1 MLSYYQ
7 TWNSPCACTSDH
19 KGDDTMRIPRKLLPF
34 CTMLLL
40 LLCCTVCAHANE
52 VIFSM
57 DANAQESVIN
67 LSGTPEDAVLL
78 TSDALYRVK
87 AGQVEKILDHQ
98 EAYASVSFDGET
110 TLLLDREGTIW
121 VLQDDGT
128 LGEHGRVKEDSLDSF
143 DPMRVSH
150 LGDNCFVLVRN
161 DRTGENSLLYHHG
174 SATQWMVIGNI
185 VPLDV
190 AICGEGQAFLLLEDG
205 GKTCVGKL
213 VLSEKSWDIV
223 SECDTPPSRLKVFAK
238 QPYTSSYR
246 SVMQGNISLA
256 TYWNIIDFV
265 LDEHSILIATS
276 KTLVRLERNGEK
288 TVSQLSVRYASV
300 IDPGAS
306 NDYYLQTG
314 VQIVDSDVQ
323 DVAQALIT
331 RDSSVDLFII
341 ATQEELVNLKKGKY
355 YVPLNDSQILQ
366 EQSSLLYDRIR
377 AALYDGD
384 SLMCWPIS
392 VLPVVS
398 SMEDKIRLEKLG
410 FSYPTTYDE
419 FLDVA
424 AVLPQCDW
432 WDDSYAITGYRF
444 NQETVLTSFIQRY
457 LFEMQASD
465 LEHPSFNTET
475 FRRLVERIR
484 QEVPKDATLPADTAR
499 CLLNLD
505 AYARPELTSDML
517 PPITIEPS
525 ARPAVQVDMW
535 VALVNPY
542 SPNQAQA
549 VAFLEYLAQRR
560 DQSSYTC
567 YQLPPLENESVLRE
581 LAEKQSRLDEL
592 KGQAASGDENAKDAQ
607 VQYDALKQEIEALSA
622 NTYLVSPD
630 MLAAYAELAKGFVIQ
645 ETSSL
650 VDYATL
656 QKTIRMYL
664 SDAISMEEFIRRLD
678 EQISM
683 RLWE

>member
-1 MLSYYQ
+1 
-7 TWNSPCACTSDH
+7 
-19 KGDDTMRIPRKLLPF
+19 MRIPRKLLPF

-52 VIFSM
+52 VIFSL
-57 DANAQESVIN
+57 DSNAGEYIMA
-67 LSGTPEDAVLL
+67 LSGTPEDAMML

-98 EAYASVSFDGET
+98 ETYASVSFDGET
-110 TLLLDREGTIW
+110 TLLLDREGAIW
-121 VLQDDGT
+121 TLQEDGT

-143 DPMRVSH
+143 RPLRVSH
-150 LGDNCFVLVRN
+150 LGDNCFVLVCD

-174 SATQWMVIGNI
+174 KAKEWMVIGNI

-223 SECDTPPSRLKVFAK
+223 SECDAMQSHLKAFAK
-238 QPYTSSYR
+238 QPYTSSNR
-246 SVMQGNISLA
+246 SIMQGNTCLA
-256 TYWNIIDFV
+256 TYWSIIDFV
-265 LDEHSILIATS
+265 LDNHSILIATP
-276 KTLVRLERNGEK
+276 KALVRLNRDGEK
-288 TVSQLSVRYASV
+288 TVSQLSIRYASA

-314 VQIVDSDVQ
+314 VQIVDSDVW
-323 DVAQALIT
+323 DVAQALVT

-341 ATQEELVNLKKGKY
+341 ATQDELVSLKKGKY
-355 YVPLNDSQILQ
+355 YVPLNDSAILQ

-384 SLMCWPIS
+384 AMMCWPVS
-392 VLPVVS
+392 VAAALGS
-398 SMEDKIRLEKLG
+398 ARDQKQLEKLG

-424 AVLPQCDW
+424 TALPQCDW

-475 FRRLVERIR
+475 FRRLVQRIR
-484 QEVPKDATLPADTAR
+484 QEVPKDAPLPADTAR

-505 AYARPELTSDML
+505 AYLAPELTSDML
-517 PPITIEPS
+517 SPISIEPN
-525 ARPAVQVDMW
+525 ARPAVQVEMW
-535 VALVNPY
+535 VALINPY

-549 VAFLEYLAQRR
+549 VAFLEYLAQHR
-560 DQSSYTC
+560 DLSSYTC

-581 LAEKQSRLDEL
+581 LAEKQARLDEL
-592 KGQAASGDENAKDAQ
+592 KAQASSGNENAKDAQ
-607 VQYDALKQEIEALSA
+607 VQYDALQTEIEALSG

-630 MLAAYAELAKGFVIQ
+630 MLAAYAELAQGFVIQ

-664 SDAISMEEFIRRLD
+664 SDAIDMEEFIRRLD
-678 EQISM
+678 EQINM

>member
-1 MLSYYQ
+1 
-7 TWNSPCACTSDH
+7 
-19 KGDDTMRIPRKLLPF
+19 MRIPRKLLPF

-52 VIFSM
+52 VIFSI
-57 DANAQESVIN
+57 DSNAGGHIIN
-67 LSGTPEDAVLL
+67 LSGTPEDAMML
-78 TSDALYRVK
+78 TSKALYHVK
-87 AGQVEKILDHQ
+87 AGQVEKILDQ
-98 EAYASVSFDGET
+98 QNTYAWVSYDGET
-110 TLLLDREGTIW
+110 TMLLDYEGYICQ
-121 VLQDDGT
+121 LQDDHT
-128 LGEHGRVKEDSLDSF
+128 IGEQARVKEDSLDSF
-143 DPMRVSH
+143 LPLRVSH
-150 LGDNCFVLVRN
+150 LGDNCFVLVYDN
-161 DRTGENSLLYHHG
+161 RTGENSLLYHHG
-174 SATQWMVIGNI
+174 QAKEWMVIGNI
-185 VPLDV
+185 VPQDV

-223 SECDTPPSRLKVFAK
+223 SECDTPQYHLKVFAQ
-238 QPYTSSYR
+238 QPYTSDLR
-246 SVMQGNISLA
+246 IIMQGDNTIV
-256 TYWNIIDFV
+256 TYWGIADFI
-265 LDEHSILIATS
+265 LDEHTILVATS
-276 KTLVRLERNGEK
+276 HSLARLDREHQ
-288 TVSQLSVRYASV
+288 TTASQLSVRCGWQV
-300 IDPGAS
+300 NPETS
-306 NDYYLQTG
+306 NDYYLKTG
-314 VQIVDSDVQ
+314 IQIVDSDVW

-331 RDSSVDLFII
+331 HDSSVDLFIMS
-341 ATQEELVNLKKGKY
+341 TQEELVNLKKGKY

-366 EQSSLLYDRIR
+366 EQSGLLYDKVRSV
-377 AALYDGD
+377 LYDGD
-384 SLMCWPIS
+384 NLMCWPIS
-392 VLPVVS
+392 VLPIVG
-398 SMEDKIRLEKLG
+398 SMGDKMRLEKLG

-424 AVLPQCDW
+424 TALPQCDW
-432 WDDSYAITGYRF
+432 WDDSYAVTSFRF
-444 NQETVLTSFIQRY
+444 NQENVLTKFIQRY
-457 LFEMQASD
+457 LFEMQGSD
-465 LEHPSFNTET
+465 QEHPSFDTET
-475 FRRLVERIR
+475 FRRLVKRIR
-484 QEVPKDATLPADTAR
+484 EEVPKDAPPPSEDEMPEFM
-499 CLLNLD
+499 LD
-505 AYARPELTSDML
+505 MDVYAIDRLSSDML
-517 PPITIEPS
+517 PPITIEPN

-560 DQSSYTC
+560 DLSSYTC

-678 EQISM
+678 EQINM